1 MRKVFKTACLILATL
16 IGTGTALAGEAFEYE
31 YNFDTSTD
39 LPEGWLVEGDHF
51 KVGPAAANGL
61 TAQSGDNVIAAEF
74 SQSTD
79 VIYTPMISLA
89 AGVPCR
95 MDFYVINPNALV
107 SAYAYSIVVDARD
120 GQSGEAVSHNV
131 LSVPNGDRK
140 TWTKLSVSFTP
151 EADGEYCFAIK
162 AASFNDAS
170 ASVAKEI
177 AFDSFTISGQHGDA
191 PTPGPGP
198 DEPTEGEAFENEYN
212 FDASTDLPDGWL
224 VEGSK
229 LRINTPDYW
238 GLGAA
243 QSGDN
248 ALGATSISSADA
260 IYTPLIKLASGKE
273 CTLEFF
279 VKAPEA
285 YNGIA
290 GWAYEIDVTAG
301 TAQESSAQTL
311 KLEHRASQIYSDWTK
326 ISVAFTPEATAEYC
340 FCIKAKNAMTD
351 TFAKAIAFD
360 TFFISGTK
368 AEGGD
373 EPGPG
378 PDPITPG
385 EGDAFEN
392 EYNFDASDDLP
403 EGWLAEGNIKVESA
417 ADYFGYMAQSGDNVL
432 GASKIAKGQAVY
444 TPLLPLVGGKECT
457 LEFYVYAPEA
467 AYDNVA
473 FAYTLDV
480 TAGQGQTVTDQT
492 IQVKHCNPA
501 IYKDWTKITGSFT
514 PEKDGEYSFAINAF
528 VANGDTYGRTILF
541 DTFFISGTKPK
552 AEDPDPIP
560 DFTVL
565 EPNEDNLAECVE
577 LPYFEKFDGENYD
590 GSSYL
595 PIGWLTTG
603 TKGFVTASAPGLTA
617 VSGDYYMITEHNSD
631 AERDDKAYT
640 CYFNL
645 TEGTEYTI
653 DFKYFIQGN
662 DWNLDDILYLP
673 TLTFTVGTEQE
684 SDFHVDI
691 KKISERTTEWKQETI
706 KFTPLKSGA
715 YCFAFMLTGPT
726 NSGMVA
732 VEDFSITAEGLVA
745 RVEPAF
751 VIKGV
756 YSLYDERKTVVFEE
770 TPVQMVNLSDYATS
784 YKWTCEGAVPSES
797 EEENPSFTFPADGE
811 YNIVLEAINS
821 RGSRSTAHKINVQAL
836 KNDQQ
841 YPLNH
846 YSSSQDK
853 LFNRGET
860 PAFASDTEGDYVTG
874 FNHYYYDVAQRFDF
888 STARPVNIRQIT
900 FNVTERRYRNMTAL
914 LDDQRIKPLTIAFYG
929 STPEGELD
937 EDNLLGKIETTVG
950 EALGSSGLGGTA
962 MDYKDV
968 EFETP
973 VRAEGTFYVAL
984 HFDKG
989 LEVEPSDASL
999 GRSYIG
1005 TQVMKHGH
1013 GQTTLYCKPY
1023 AVPEGSGAELN
1034 KWQTIDRLDFRKAGL
1049 GAFWSL
1055 WCTPFDPTGVGS
1067 VSVADKGEF
1076 AASFVGDELSV
1087 EGTAEGE
1094 TVMVFNLSG
1103 ACVATASAA
1112 EGMSTIAL
1120 PGLQSG
1126 IYVVKCG
1133 NRSTKAVK

>member
-39 LPEGWLVEGDHF
+39 LPDGWLVEGDHF

-191 PTPGPGP
+191 PTPPAGA
-198 DEPTEGEAFENEYN
+198 TFENVYN
-212 FDASTDLPDGWL
+212 FDDTTELPEGWL
-224 VEGSK
+224 VGGTLSV
-229 LRINTPDYW
+229 NTPSVW
-238 GLGAA
+238 NLGSA
-243 QSGDN
+243 QSGEN
-248 ALGATSISSADA
+248 ALGASKIQKGEA
-260 IYTPLIKLASGKE
+260 IYTPMMSLAAGKE
-273 CTLEFF
+273 ATIEFY
-279 VKAPEA
+279 VYSPEA
-285 YNGIA
+285 FANNTA
-290 GWAYEIDVTAG
+290 FAYAIDITAG
-301 TAQESSAQTL
+301 NAQTA
-311 KLEHRASQIYSDWTK
+311 EAQTVTVQHCNPAIYKEWTK
-326 ISVAFTPEATAEYC
+326 ITCTFTPEDDGEYC
-340 FCIKAKNAMTD
+340 FAINAYVGYGD
-351 TFAKAIAFD
+351 TYANAIAFD
-360 TFFISGTK
+360 SFTIAGTK
-368 AEGGD
+368 AECGD

-392 EYNFDASDDLP
+392 EYNFDASDDLS
-403 EGWLAEGNIKVESA
+403 EGWLAEGNIKVQNA
-417 ADYFGYMAQSGDNVL
+417 ADYFGYLAQSGENVL
-432 GASKIAKGQAVY
+432 GASKIKKGEAIY
-444 TPLLPLVGGKECT
+444 TPMMSLVAGNESKI
-457 LEFYVYAPEA
+457 EFYILSPEA
-467 AYDNVA
+467 NGNNPD
-473 FAYTLDV
+473 FAYALDI
-480 TAGQGQTVTDQT
+480 TAGSAQTADKQT
-492 IQVKHCNPA
+492 IKVKHCNPT
-501 IYKDWTKITGSFT
+501 IYKDWTKITASFI
-514 PEKDGEYSFAINAF
+514 PETDGDYCFAINAAASSDQ
-528 VANGDTYGRTILF
+528 VAKTILF

-552 AEDPDPIP
+552 AEDPDPTP
-560 DFTVL
+560 DFSVL

-756 YSLYDERKTVVFEE
+756 YSLYDESKTVVFEE

-860 PAFASDTEGDYVTG
+860 PAFASDPEGDYVTG

-1103 ACVATASAA
+1103 ACVATASAT